1 MNTTEDR
8 IAQFQNMALA
18 DPTND
23 MAHFSL
29 GSAYLQA
36 GRPAEAAGSLE
47 RCIELNPQMSK
58 AYELCGQAM
67 VAAGWE
73 DKAATLLTHGYQVA
87 ASQGDRMPQ
96 EAMGDLLDGLGRPRP
111 NIDDTQVAAAPTASA
126 LDGPPFRG
134 PIGEW
139 IAANIT
145 SERWEAWIGQG
156 TKVINELRLDLSRP
170 EDSAMYDQHMHEFLG
185 VPPEL
190 V

>member
-1 MNTTEDR
+1 MNTTDDR
-8 IAQFQNMALA
+8 IAQFQNMAVA

-73 DKAATLLTHGYQVA
+73 DKAASMLARGYEIA

-96 EAMGDLLDGLGRPRP
+96 DSMGALLDGLGRPRP
-111 NIDDTQVAAAPTASA
+111 SISDAPVAPASTGTA

-134 PIGEW
+134 PVGEW
-139 IAANIT
+139 IGANIT
-145 SERWEAWIGQG
+145 AEKWGAWIDQG
-156 TKVINELRLDLSRP
+156 TKIINELRLDLSRP
-170 EDSAMYDQHMHEFLG
+170 EDSAMFDQHMHEFLG
-185 VPPEL
+185 VPAEL
-190 V
+190 H